1 MRSHVLSR
9 LSFFIALGA
18 VVLLGSAGA
27 RAEGLLD
34 NPDVPLGL
42 VGVEL
47 GYLGPIS
54 RSDNVDRISGD
65 GNNAHLTFMFPLSKR
80 STLLTDVAYEWKGEY
95 HTASVATA
103 GLRLRFYL
111 GKPRSAR

>member
-1 MRSHVLSR
+1 MRSHALSK
-9 LSFFIALGA
+9 LAFVVALGA
-18 VVLLGSAGA
+18 VVLLGCAGA
-27 RAEGLLD
+27 RAEGPLD
-34 NPDVPLGL
+34 NPDVPMGL

-54 RSDNVDRISGD
+54 KSDNVDRISGD

-95 HTASVATA
+95 RTASVATA
-103 GLRLRFYL
+103 GVRLRFYL